1 MALGYQ
7 LGVSAFFIASNRPQD
22 GELHF
27 LSPRE
32 RAERAEAE
40 LFSSDGSQGPKLGG
54 LAFNLEGCASL
65 NSLIKEHIFPQKVT

>member
-7 LGVSAFFIASNRPQD
+7 LGVSAFFLASNRPED

-27 LSPRE
+27 FSPRE

-40 LFSSDGSQGPKLGG
+40 LFGWITGSETGG
-54 LAFNLEGCASL
+54 VLYSILRVVL
-65 NSLIKEHIFPQKVT
+65 V